1 MRGEVSSRPPLLHAR
16 ALESLSAAGAAYVL
30 TSATRKEHPMTR
42 PVVHF
47 EIRGKDPQRLAD
59 FYRELFGW
67 TIDGANPVGI
77 MSVEH
82 GIGGPEAGVGGH
94 IRGAEA
100 PGVSIFVQ
108 VLDLNETLHKAEEM
122 GGRAVMQPFDVPGG
136 PTIAQMADP
145 EGNLVGLV
153 KQ

>member
-1 MRGEVSSRPPLLHAR
+1 
-16 ALESLSAAGAAYVL
+16 
-30 TSATRKEHPMTR
+30 MTR
-42 PVVHF
+42 PVVAF
-47 EIRGKDPQRLAD
+47 QIRGKDPQRLAE

-67 TIDGANPVGI
+67 DIAAANAMGI
-77 MSVEH
+77 FSIPP
-82 GIGGPEAGVGGH
+82 GIGGPVEGVGGH
-94 IRGAEA
+94 ILGAEA

-108 VLDLNETLHKAEEM
+108 VLDLNETLRRAEEM

>member
-1 MRGEVSSRPPLLHAR
+1 
-16 ALESLSAAGAAYVL
+16 
-30 TSATRKEHPMTR
+30 MTR

-47 EIRGKDPQRLAD
+47 EIRGEDPQRLAE

-67 TIDGANPVGI
+67 TIDAANPMGI
-77 MSVEH
+77 MTVQP
-82 GIGGPEAGVGGH
+82 GIGGPEDGVGGH
-94 IRGAEA
+94 IRPADA

-108 VLDLNETLHKAEEM
+108 VLDLDDTLRRAEAM

-136 PTIAQMADP
+136 PTVAQMADP

>member
-1 MRGEVSSRPPLLHAR
+1 
-16 ALESLSAAGAAYVL
+16 
-30 TSATRKEHPMTR
+30 MTR

-47 EIRGKDPQRLAD
+47 EIRGKDSKRLVE

-67 TIDGANPVGI
+67 SIEGDNPMGMLQI
-77 MSVEH
+77 AP
-82 GIGGPEAGVGGH
+82 GIGGPPEGIGGL
-94 IRGAEA
+94 IRAADA

-108 VLDLNETLHKAEEM
+108 VLDPVETLRKAEEM
-122 GGRAVMQPFDVPGG
+122 GGRAVLQPFDVLGG

>member
-1 MRGEVSSRPPLLHAR
+1 
-16 ALESLSAAGAAYVL
+16 
-30 TSATRKEHPMTR
+30 MTR

-47 EIRGKDPQRLAD
+47 EIRGKHLEQLAD

-67 TIDGANPVGI
+67 DIAATNPMGI
-77 MSVEH
+77 SRVPA
-82 GIGGPEAGVGGH
+82 GIGGPEGVGGH
-94 IRGAEA
+94 IRAADA

-108 VLDLNETLHKAEEM
+108 VVDLDETLSKAEAL
-122 GGRAVMQPFDVPGG
+122 GGRAVLQPFDIPGG
-136 PTIAQMADP
+136 PTVAQMADP

>member
-1 MRGEVSSRPPLLHAR
+1 
-16 ALESLSAAGAAYVL
+16 
-30 TSATRKEHPMTR
+30 MTR

-47 EIRGKDPQRLAD
+47 EIRGKDPQRLAE
-59 FYRELFGW
+59 FYRALFGW
-67 TIDGANPVGI
+67 SIEDANPMGI
-77 MSVEH
+77 MTILH
-82 GIGGPEAGVGGH
+82 GIGGPEEGVGGH

-100 PGVSIFVQ
+100 PGISIFVQ
-108 VLDLNETLHKAEEM
+108 VVDLDETLRKAVEM

-136 PTIAQMADP
+136 PTVAQMADP

>member
-1 MRGEVSSRPPLLHAR
+1 
-16 ALESLSAAGAAYVL
+16 
-30 TSATRKEHPMTR
+30 MTR
-42 PVVHF
+42 PVVAF
-47 EIRGKDPQRLAD
+47 QIRGKDPQRLAE

-67 TIDGANPVGI
+67 DLASANPMGI
-77 MSVEH
+77 ISIPPGV
-82 GIGGPEAGVGGH
+82 GGPVEGVGGH
-94 IRGAEA
+94 ILAAEA

-108 VLDLNETLHKAEEM
+108 VLDLNETLRKAEEM
-122 GGRAVMQPFDVPGG
+122 GGRAVMQPLDIPGG

>member
-1 MRGEVSSRPPLLHAR
+1 
-16 ALESLSAAGAAYVL
+16 
-30 TSATRKEHPMTR
+30 MTR

-47 EIRGKDPQRLAD
+47 EIRGKDPQRLAE

-67 TIDGANPVGI
+67 DIDAANPMGI
-77 MSVEH
+77 MAVQH
-82 GIGGPEAGVGGH
+82 GIGGPEDGVGGH
-94 IRGAEA
+94 IRPADA

-108 VLDLNETLHKAEEM
+108 VLDLNETLSKAEAM

-136 PTIAQMADP
+136 ATVAWMADP
-145 EGNLVGLV
+145 DGNLCGLV

>member
-1 MRGEVSSRPPLLHAR
+1 
-16 ALESLSAAGAAYVL
+16 
-30 TSATRKEHPMTR
+30 MTR
-42 PVVHF
+42 PVVALRDQGEGPAAASRILSRAVRLGH
-47 EIRGKDPQRLAD
+47 RGSRTRWGSCSIPARHRRAK
-59 FYRELFGW
+59 E
-67 TIDGANPVGI
+67 
-77 MSVEH
+77 
-82 GIGGPEAGVGGH
+82 GVGGH
-94 IRGAEA
+94 IRGAES

-108 VLDLNETLHKAEEM
+108 VLDPDETLRKAEEM

>member
-1 MRGEVSSRPPLLHAR
+1 
-16 ALESLSAAGAAYVL
+16 
-30 TSATRKEHPMTR
+30 MTR

-47 EIRGKDPQRLAD
+47 EIRGKDPQRLAE

-67 TIDGANPVGI
+67 SIDDANPMGI
-77 MSVEH
+77 MAVQH
-82 GIGGPEAGVGGH
+82 GIGGPEEGVNGH
-94 IRGAEA
+94 IRAGDAA
-100 PGVSIFVQ
+100 GVSIFVQ
-108 VLDLNETLHKAEEM
+108 VVDLNETLRKAGEM

-136 PTIAQMADP
+136 PTVAQMADP

>member
-1 MRGEVSSRPPLLHAR
+1 
-16 ALESLSAAGAAYVL
+16 
-30 TSATRKEHPMTR
+30 MTR

-47 EIRGKDPQRLAD
+47 EIRGKDSQRLAD

-67 TIDGANPVGI
+67 EIPPANPMGV
-77 MSVEH
+77 MQFPP
-82 GIGGPEAGVGGH
+82 GIGGPVEGVGGH
-94 IRGAEA
+94 IRAADA

-108 VLDLNETLHKAEEM
+108 VLDLDETLRRAAEM
-122 GGRAVMQPFDVPGG
+122 GGRAVMQPVDIPGG

-145 EGNLVGLV
+145 EGNVVGLV

>member
-1 MRGEVSSRPPLLHAR
+1 
-16 ALESLSAAGAAYVL
+16 
-30 TSATRKEHPMTR
+30 MTR

-47 EIRGKDPQRLAD
+47 EIRGKDPQRLVD

-67 TIDGANPVGI
+67 QIGGADAGGI
-77 MSVEH
+77 MRFPGGV
-82 GIGGPEAGVGGH
+82 GGPPEVGGH
-94 IRGAEA
+94 IRGADG
-100 PGVSIFVQ
+100 PGVSVFVQ
-108 VLDLNETLHKAEEM
+108 VVDLNETLRKAEAM
-122 GGRAVMQPFDVPGG
+122 GGRAVMRPFDVPGG

>member
-1 MRGEVSSRPPLLHAR
+1 
-16 ALESLSAAGAAYVL
+16 
-30 TSATRKEHPMTR
+30 MTR

-47 EIRGKDPQRLAD
+47 EIRGKDPQRLAE

-67 TIDGANPVGI
+67 NIDGANPMAI
-77 MSVEH
+77 MTIQH

-94 IRGAEA
+94 IRPAEA

-108 VLDLNETLHKAEEM
+108 VLDLDDTLRRAEEM
-122 GGRAVMQPFDVPGG
+122 GGHAVMQPFDVPGG
-136 PTIAQMADP
+136 PTVAQMADP